1 MRIATEMVG
10 RRRKES
16 SMLWS
21 WSLTCSWI
29 VMDLM
34 VMIICL
40 SGFLK
45 VQIMVGGCV
54 CVFLPRAW
62 FKL

>member
-21 WSLTCSWI
+21 WSLTCSWT

-45 VQIMVGGCV
+45 VQIMVG
-54 CVFLPRAW
+54 VFAKSLV
-62 FKL
+62 

>member
-1 MRIATEMVG
+1 MSVATEMAG
-10 RRRKES
+10 RRRRKEI
-16 SMLWS
+16 SMVWS

-45 VQIMVGGCV
+45 VQIMVGV
-54 CVFLPRAW
+54 RVFLPRAS